1 MVVVDIVLAV
11 VVQTRTSS
19 SVVVAV
25 LVGIFREVP
34 HGSCIAARSWC
45 GAVGVFGA

>member
-1 MVVVDIVLAV
+1 VVVHTRISFSVVVVDV
-11 VVQTRTSS
+11 V
-19 SVVVAV
+19 
-25 LVGIFREVP
+25 VGIFKEVP